1 MTPPLLSLYLFL
13 SGRLGPVARLWLKR
27 RARRGKEDP
36 ARMGERLGIPSAPRP
51 DGRLVWFHA
60 ASVGESLSILEL
72 VSRIRAA
79 RPDLRFL
86 VTTGTVT
93 SAQLMTRR
101 LPPGAV
107 HQYAPIDL
115 VPGLRSFLGHW
126 RPDLAIWIESE
137 IWPAA
142 IIETNR
148 ARVPLLLVNARMSE
162 RSARGWRRA
171 PLMIGRLLGLFSAI
185 YAQDKTTARNL
196 TALGARDVKVTGTLK
211 EGSAPLPHDDAER
224 QRMAAQFEGRQ
235 LWVAASTHEGEEEIV
250 AEAHRAVRRQ
260 NPRAIL
266 ILVPRHPERGPAI
279 AEALRA
285 AGWQVV
291 RRGAGETPDHDTQIY
306 LADTLGELGLW
317 YRLSSVS
324 FIGGSLVPV
333 GGHNP
338 FEPAALGSAII
349 HGPHV
354 RNFGDGFDRLR
365 AVHAAIAVQ
374 DADTLAEA
382 VCEALEPAEA
392 ARMAAA
398 AWDLFS
404 AGAEVTDRVVAE
416 LRPYLPAP
424 AP

>member
-13 SGRLGPVARLWLKR
+13 SARAGPLARLLLKR

-36 ARMGERLGIPSAPRP
+36 ARMGERLGIASAPRP
-51 DGRLVWFHA
+51 EGRLLWFHA

-72 VSRIRAA
+72 VIRIRAA
-79 RPDLRFL
+79 RPDLQFL

-93 SAQLMTRR
+93 SAALMARR

-107 HQYAPIDL
+107 HQYAPVDI
-115 VPGLRSFLGHW
+115 VPGLRAFLAHW

-171 PLMIGRLLGLFSAI
+171 PRMIGRLLGLFSAI
-185 YAQDKTTARNL
+185 YAQDKASARNL
-196 TALGARDVKVTGTLK
+196 TALGAREVKVTGTLK

-224 QRMAAQFEGRQ
+224 QRMAALFDGRP

-266 ILVPRHPERGPAI
+266 ILVPRHPQRGAEI
-279 AEALRA
+279 AAALRG
-285 AGWQVV
+285 AGWQVAV
-291 RRGAGETPDHDTQIY
+291 RSAGEAPDHDTQIY

-324 FIGGSLVPV
+324 FVGGSLVAV

-354 RNFGDGFDRLR
+354 ENFDDGFARLR
-365 AVHAAIAVQ
+365 AVEAAIAVE
-374 DADTLAEA
+374 DAASLADA
-382 VCEALEPAEA
+382 VCRALAPAEA
-392 ARMAAA
+392 ARMASA

-404 AGAEVTDRVVAE
+404 AGAAVTDRVVAE

-424 AP
+424 LP